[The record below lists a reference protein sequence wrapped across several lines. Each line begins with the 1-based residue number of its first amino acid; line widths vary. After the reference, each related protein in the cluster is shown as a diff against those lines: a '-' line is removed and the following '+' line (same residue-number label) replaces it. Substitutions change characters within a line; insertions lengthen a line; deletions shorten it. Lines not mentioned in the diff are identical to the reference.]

1 LPLVLVVMGVSCS
14 GKTTVGALLAGRL
27 HWHFADADDFHSA
40 ANVGKM
46 HSGIPLNDE
55 DRLPWLRAIADQ
67 IDRLADRQAARRCH
81 LLGP

>member
-1 LPLVLVVMGVSCS
+1 MGVSCS

>member
-1 LPLVLVVMGVSCS
+1 
-14 GKTTVGALLAGRL
+14 
-27 HWHFADADDFHSA
+27 
-40 ANVGKM
+40 M